1 MLKDNN
7 DSKLQTSDPNEI
19 TYESMKKIENDED
32 IFGPFDS
39 VEELMEALNSQIILF
54 ASIRKALV
62 LLRALIVY

>member
-7 DSKLQTSDPNEI
+7 DSKLQTSDSNEI

-39 VEELMEALNSQIILF
+39 VEELMEALNS
-54 ASIRKALV
+54 
-62 LLRALIVY
+62 

>member
-1 MLKDNN
+1 MAFSYSKISLYKGGIIMLRDNN

-39 VEELMEALNSQIILF
+39 VEELMEALNS
-54 ASIRKALV
+54 
-62 LLRALIVY
+62 

>member
-1 MLKDNN
+1 MLRDNN

-39 VEELMEALNSQIILF
+39 VEELMEALNS
-54 ASIRKALV
+54 
-62 LLRALIVY
+62 